1 MLLMI
6 SPPVVKVVTRLIH
19 LLGKKILGNMQQGN
33 GPLTGGCERELRR
46 DSAFSLGRGAGGRKR
61 KLERGGERHRDV

>member
-33 GPLTGGCERELRR
+33 GPLTGGCERESSEETVLLA
-46 DSAFSLGRGAGGRKR
+46 SEGERGA
-61 KLERGGERHRDV
+61 EREN